1 MIIDNQGGDKMSHNK
16 YSSFVYKGKTLKEWA
31 KENGVKMATVR
42 QRLSKGYSV
51 EVAISN
57 EQKQY
62 DPFHMHKENI

>member
-1 MIIDNQGGDKMSHNK
+1 MSHNK

-51 EVAISN
+51 EVAISPKRFVY
-57 EQKQY
+57 EPKGI
-62 DPFHMHKENI
+62 K